1 MNPVIVIAG
10 RKRVDHDHHAERA
23 AGEQRADRVPPFL
36 LFHDT
41 IEYGDGKRVLEHRGG
56 RREVEAML
64 AKVPSS
70 FVLTPG
76 YVHVSRPLGSVRL
89 PAPG

>member
-36 LFHDT
+36 LFHDS
-41 IEYGDGKRVLEHRGG
+41 IEYGDGERVLEHRGG
-56 RREVEAML
+56 
-64 AKVPSS
+64 
-70 FVLTPG
+70 
-76 YVHVSRPLGSVRL
+76 
-89 PAPG
+89 